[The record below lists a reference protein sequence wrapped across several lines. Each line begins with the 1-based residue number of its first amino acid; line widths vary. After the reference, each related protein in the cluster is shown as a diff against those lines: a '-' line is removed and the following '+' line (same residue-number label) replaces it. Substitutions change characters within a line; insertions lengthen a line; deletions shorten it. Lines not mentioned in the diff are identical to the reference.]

1 MTNAFKYLKFLSIIS
16 IAIFSC
22 AGNNSSPPGDMEKL
36 PVSGIEF
43 NPQKY
48 ICYRSE
54 NIVIDG
60 ELDEDS
66 WINAEWTSDFVDI
79 EGDIKPAPL
88 HKTHVK
94 MLWDDD
100 YLFIAAEIFEP
111 HIWAYL
117 RQRDTVVYYDNDFE
131 VFIDP
136 DGDTHGY
143 YEFEMN
149 ALNTLWDL
157 LLTRPYRD
165 YGRVLDAWDI
175 TGIKTAVKIY
185 GTLNNPGD
193 IDEKW
198 VIELAFP
205 LDVLKEWGN
214 TPVDGRQ
221 WRINFSRVNWITTAK
236 DGVYKKEINPETNK
250 IYPEYNWV
258 WSPQG
263 IINMHAPETWG
274 YLQFS
279 DISAGDG
286 KAEFVEN
293 PDEEIKWMLR
303 QLYFAQRSYASEYH
317 KFTGDINTLEDYGFV
332 CDIKVDILIKPTGYE
347 AYASSTNSK
356 LTWVIDNTGLVY
368 PITRRQK

>member
-1 MTNAFKYLKFLSIIS
+1 
-16 IAIFSC
+16 
-22 AGNNSSPPGDMEKL
+22 MEKL
-36 PVSGIEF
+36 PESGIEF

-48 ICYRSE
+48 ICYRGE

-60 ELDEDS
+60 ELKENS
-66 WINAEWTSDFVDI
+66 WINAEWTSEFVDI

-100 YLFIAAEIFEP
+100 YLYIAAEIFEP

-165 YGRVLDAWDI
+165 YGRVLDAWNI
-175 TGIKTAVKIY
+175 NGIKTAVKIY
-185 GTLNNPGD
+185 GTLNDPGD

-205 LDVLKEWGN
+205 LEVLEEWGN

-221 WRINFSRVNWITTAK
+221 WRINFSRVNWISSAV
-236 DGVYKKEINPETNK
+236 DGVYKKEINPETGK

-293 PDEEIKWMLR
+293 PDEDIKWMLR
-303 QLYFAQRSYASEYH
+303 QLYFAQRRYASEYH
-317 KFTGDINTLEDYGFV
+317 KFTGDIKTLRDYGFIY
-332 CDIKVDILIKPTGYE
+332 DINVDILIKPTGYE
-347 AYASSTNSK
+347 AYTYSSSSG
-356 LTWVIDNTGLVY
+356 LTWVIDNTGRVY